1 MTPRRCVFLLL
12 LACFSACVSA
22 SAQEASLTKK
32 QVPKAVLDA
41 FAKAYPKATTK
52 GFSRETEKGK
62 TSFEVESVEG
72 AVHRDVSYSADG
84 SLLSIEESI
93 AYADLPEAVRA
104 ALAKEAPKGTASS
117 CEKITKGDV
126 TEYEIVVRSGRK
138 KEELLFS
145 ARGALLERE

>member
-1 MTPRRCVFLLL
+1 MSF
-12 LACFSACVSA
+12 VSA
-22 SAQEASLTKK
+22 SAQEATLTKK

-41 FAKAYPKATTK
+41 FTKAYPKATMK

-72 AVHRDVSYSADG
+72 TVHRDVSYTADG

-93 AYADLPEAVRA
+93 AYTDLPEAVRA
-104 ALAKEAPKGTASS
+104 ALAKEAPEGTASA

-126 TEYEIVVRSGRK
+126 TEYEIVVRSGKK